1 MGKCTRLSSSLQWGD
16 WELALSCGYLRT
28 MQRNYLGCDV
38 VFAGALLCV
47 ASGEEIAGSYPESE
61 LIV

>member
-1 MGKCTRLSSSLQWGD
+1 MYQALLLLTVGRV
-16 WELALSCGYLRT
+16 WELALSCSYLRT